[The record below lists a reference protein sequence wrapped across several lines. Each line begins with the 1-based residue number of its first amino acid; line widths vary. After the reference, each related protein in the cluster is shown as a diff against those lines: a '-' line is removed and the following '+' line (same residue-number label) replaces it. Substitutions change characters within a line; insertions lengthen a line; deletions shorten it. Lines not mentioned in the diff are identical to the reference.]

1 MKNVTWRVDV
11 GCSGPGKA
19 GPIRTLSGSNRSKE
33 CGADHPATISISRWC
48 HCSPVELDATRVA
61 RPVRGRLSRVIPSV
75 QSSVRTD
82 IVRRRRC
89 SGRSNP

>member
-33 CGADHPATISISRWC
+33 CGADHPAGSRKTDR
-48 HCSPVELDATRVA
+48 HCLPVELDATRVA
-61 RPVRGRLSRVIPSV
+61 RPVRGRLTRVIPSL
-75 QSSVRTD
+75 
-82 IVRRRRC
+82 
-89 SGRSNP
+89 RSAVPSALLKE